1 VLVGLECDELQGYLF
16 AQPMPAA
23 QVLPWMRARQGAALV

>member
-1 VLVGLECDELQGYLF
+1 VQGYLF

-23 QVLPWMRARQGAALV
+23 EFAQFLRGSTNVALSAVPIIK